1 MPGLGT
7 FVLGRLVEQAL
18 LPGTYYTPVILSP
31 AVNNPVDNR
40 VPVDSGATGSRQR
53 QRVVIPKPTSMR
65 PKPIPRFHRPSD
77 SIGKRWEVM

>member
-7 FVLGRLVEQAL
+7 FVLGRVVEPTL
-18 LPGTYYTPVILSP
+18 LPGTYYMPVILSP
-31 AVNNPVDNR
+31 AVNNPVDNSR
-40 VPVDSGATGSRQR
+40 SVDNRWTAAQR

-77 SIGKRWEVM
+77 STGKRWEVM